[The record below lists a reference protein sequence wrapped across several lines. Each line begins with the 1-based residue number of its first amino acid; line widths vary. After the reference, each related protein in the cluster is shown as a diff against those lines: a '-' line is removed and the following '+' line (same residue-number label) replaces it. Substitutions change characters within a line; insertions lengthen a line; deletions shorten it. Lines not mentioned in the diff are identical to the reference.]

1 MKAVSHTRDGNAEVR
16 QLTTLGRPVPR
27 QNDAPIRVQAAGAI
41 DPLRGR
47 RPRVTQKKWSLRDH
61 S

>member
-1 MKAVSHTRDGNAEVR
+1 MRAVSHTRDGNAEVR
-16 QLTTLGRPVPR
+16 QVTTLGRPVP
-27 QNDAPIRVQAAGAI
+27 QENKAPIRVQSAGAI
-41 DPLRGR
+41 DPLRGH